1 MAAARGA
8 RSTASS
14 HAAASPSSSRGSS
27 RRQHHHRRAR
37 GGDGVLFSST
47 PRFANGA
54 EPRRQHAGR
63 QSCPRRRR
71 GPPEALPPE
80 ALDLNLSLPS
90 LGQVEA
96 GAAALPLAGLAVLT
110 FTGAF
115 KKSKNLSDIFARLLT
130 IVSQGY
136 FQPNVGGDTIPEAE
150 GEASDLVGDEPLFKA
165 LYNMFLDSGGVFRL
179 SFGPKCFL
187 VVSDPVVVRHIL
199 KDNAFNFDK
208 GVLAEILKPI
218 MGKGLIPADIETWKV
233 RRKAVIPGFHKA
245 YLDCMVDLF
254 GRCTERTVEKIDRVC
269 KGDGDKTLD
278 METEFLNVALD
289 IIGLGIFNYDFGS
302 VNTESPVIKSV
313 YGVLKE
319 AEHRSTTY
327 IPYWNLPFADVVVP
341 RQRQFKADIT
351 IINDVLDDLIKLAQ
365 ETQQEEDM
373 EALQNR
379 DYKNVKDPS
388 LLRFLVD
395 MRGEDSSAKQLRDD
409 LMTMLIAGHETT
421 GAVLT
426 WALHCLVENP
436 EELEKTVSEIDRVL
450 GDRTPTFEDIR
461 EMKQVR
467 MVIAESLRLYP
478 QPPILI
484 RRALAKDTLPG
495 GIGGDPNGYEIGK
508 GTDLFISVWNL
519 HRSPHIWKDPDAFK
533 PGRFDEAIP
542 AQGPWEGYDGKNFAG
557 LYPNESAY
565 NFAYVPFGGG
575 PRKCL
580 GDQFALME
588 AVIALAMMLRR
599 FNFKVKEGHVPGMA
613 TGATIHTA
621 KGLLMDISRRDT
633 SPSESEELEEMVAK

>member
-1 MAAARGA
+1 
-8 RSTASS
+8 
-14 HAAASPSSSRGSS
+14 
-27 RRQHHHRRAR
+27 
-37 GGDGVLFSST
+37 
-47 PRFANGA
+47 
-54 EPRRQHAGR
+54 
-63 QSCPRRRR
+63 
-71 GPPEALPPE
+71 
-80 ALDLNLSLPS
+80 
-90 LGQVEA
+90 
-96 GAAALPLAGLAVLT
+96 
-110 FTGAF
+110 
-115 KKSKNLSDIFARLLT
+115 
-130 IVSQGY
+130 
-136 FQPNVGGDTIPEAE
+136 
-150 GEASDLVGDEPLFKA
+150 
-165 LYNMFLDSGGVFRL
+165 MFLDSGGVFRL
-179 SFGPKCFL
+179 SFGPKCFI
-187 VVSDPVVVRHIL
+187 VVSDPMVVKHLL
-199 KDNAFNFDK
+199 KDNAFNYDK

-254 GRCTERTVEKIDRVC
+254 GKCTERTIAKMNEVSKSQ
-269 KGDGDKTLD
+269 DKDLD

-302 VNTESPVIKSV
+302 VTKESPIIKSV

-327 IPYWNLPFADVVVP
+327 IPYWNIPFVELVST
-341 RQRQFKADIT
+341 RQREFKSDIT
-351 IINDVLDDLIKLAQ
+351 IINEVLDKLILQAQ
-365 ETQQEEDM
+365 DTQEEEDM

-395 MRGEDSSAKQLRDD
+395 MRGEDSTAKQLRDD

-426 WALHCLVENP
+426 WALHCLAQNP
-436 EELEKTVSEIDRVL
+436 EEMAKTVKEIDEVL

-467 MVIAESLRLYP
+467 MVISESLRLYP

-484 RRALAKDTLPG
+484 RRALGDDTLPG
-495 GIGGDPNGYEIGK
+495 GINGDENGYQIGK

-519 HRSPHIWKDPDAFK
+519 HRSPLIWKDADEFK
-533 PGRFDEAIP
+533 PSRFDEAIE
-542 AQGPWEGYDGKNFAG
+542 AQGPWPGYDGNFSG

-565 NFAYVPFGGG
+565 NFAYLPFGGG

-599 FNFKVKEGHVPGMA
+599 FTFKPKNNPGMK
-613 TGATIHTA
+613 TGATIHTSE
-621 KGLLMDISRRDT
+621 GLIMEINQRTNKPEAVEGMERA
-633 SPSESEELEEMVAK
+633 VAK